1 MALGMSNSAVSRAAK
16 CCLDTVL
23 PGTFLVRRECAEHAR
38 ISGPLTDDDVES
50 LGALRAAD
58 PWAAEATRRGLLL
71 EALETKNAVLRRPAP
86 LFSHSTAAHL
96 HGLLF
101 ALPMPPVVEVTH
113 RRSNYS
119 NHALRA
125 HRRYVPEGDVV
136 RHGDK
141 LVTSV
146 PWTLGDLAV
155 DSGLLLALPMT
166 DDALRR
172 GLASVD
178 DLTGLLDRWPRARHS
193 ATVRTLAS
201 LASPRSDSP
210 GESLTKL
217 RLHEL
222 GRSRD
227 FAQQVEVSD
236 AEGLIG
242 RLDFADETNL
252 LAIEFDG
259 WHKYA
264 DYGNNVT
271 DSFKREKRRDARLL
285 RAGWTIRRVEWA
297 DVLDLARFRRAIT

>member
-1 MALGMSNSAVSRAAK
+1 MAMGMSNEAVSQAAR

-23 PGTFLVRRECAEHAR
+23 PGTFLVRRECATHAGATGR
-38 ISGPLTDDDVES
+38 LTADDVEN
-50 LGALRAAD
+50 LEALAAD
-58 PWAAEATRRGLLL
+58 AWTAEAARRGLLL
-71 EALETKNAVLRRPAP
+71 EALETKNAALRRHAP
-86 LFSHSTAAHL
+86 LLSHSTAAHL

-101 ALPMPPVVEVTH
+101 ALPAPPVVEVTH

-125 HRRYVPEGDVV
+125 HRWYVPDEDVV
-136 RHGDK
+136 WLGERR
-141 LVTSV
+141 VTSI

-155 DSGLLLALPMT
+155 NSGLPLALPMA

-172 GLASVD
+172 GVVSEE
-178 DLTGLLDRWPRARHS
+178 DLSGVFGRWPRSRHS
-193 ATVRTLAS
+193 STVRTLVS
-201 LASPRSDSP
+201 LASSASESP

-222 GRSRD
+222 GRWPD
-227 FAQQVEVSD
+227 FAQQVEVTD
-236 AEGLIG
+236 AHGLIG
-242 RLDFADETNL
+242 RLDFADKANL

-264 DYGNNVT
+264 DYGNTVS

-297 DVLDLARFRRAIT
+297 DVQDLARFRRAIT